1 MNFWDNAFCSQ
12 LYFKMLTYE
21 IVIPLR
27 TYLKDTTA
35 TCDQKAPRNL
45 YGKENGWNHLEPFL
59 NRQAGNTDEIL
70 VMHGNATM

>member
-1 MNFWDNAFCSQ
+1 MFTA
-12 LYFKMLTYE
+12 LVKFKMLPYE
-21 IVIPLR
+21 IVFPLR

-45 YGKENGWNHLEPFL
+45 YGKENGWNQLEPFF